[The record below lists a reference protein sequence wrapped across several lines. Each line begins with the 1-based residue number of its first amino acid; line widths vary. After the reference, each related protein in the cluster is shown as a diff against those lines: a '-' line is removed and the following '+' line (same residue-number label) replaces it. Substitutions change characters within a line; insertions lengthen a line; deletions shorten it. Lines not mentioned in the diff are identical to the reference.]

1 MLSHI
6 KYLEV
11 LHLMS
16 VIPDI
21 MVIKTIT
28 GSTDFNMFVTFM
40 DVVIDLSIADL
51 EQN

>member
-1 MLSHI
+1 
-6 KYLEV
+6 
-11 LHLMS
+11 MS